1 MRNDLTSDEIS
12 AVTHAHMDLVAG
24 DEAFNGD
31 SPLDRRAWRELA
43 VAFEDT
49 RKELEEAFPWLLDY
63 ITHKEDE

>member
-1 MRNDLTSDEIS
+1 
-12 AVTHAHMDLVAG
+12 MDLVAG